1 MGPLLNKDLSRRIR
15 TVDVLCNDKT
25 VLRTCLQA
33 ANQII
38 NKLDAKWGLFPETKP
53 NEILGITESANPL
66 LVNIAEYLVEEMSAE
81 EEELLGCADNNSG
94 DRSPDYDSELAL
106 VLDRLVLYLR
116 LVHSLDLYN
125 YAHYITEEEMPN
137 RCGIFHVR
145 EAMKSGATVTENK
158 ITDYKDKFCK
168 KIKEMTESWK
178 EMSQDEMHELG
189 PKSEEDA
196 IDMFSQTN
204 IQELGNNKH
213 LCSLCGKKFKG
224 VEFAKKHIINKHED
238 GIMAV
243 KKEVVYYNN
252 YIKDRKRP
260 ALPERPKTPAKPTAR
275 PVAAPIAAAMPHR
288 SVFSRLTENVP
299 DRHIRSTNVRDRLG
313 YKKGN
318 IAVTSDVK
326 DPRSVVDYSDVEF
339 SDIFD

>member
-1 MGPLLNKDLSRRIR
+1 
-15 TVDVLCNDKT
+15 
-25 VLRTCLQA
+25 
-33 ANQII
+33 
-38 NKLDAKWGLFPETKP
+38 
-53 NEILGITESANPL
+53 L
-66 LVNIAEYLVEEMSAE
+66 LVNIAEYLVEETSAE

-94 DRSPDYDSELAL
+94 DRNPDFDSELAL

-125 YAHYITEEEMPN
+125 YAHYITEDEMPN

-145 EAMKSGATVTENK
+145 EAINSSSTVTENK
-158 ITDYKDKFCK
+158 LTDFKEKFSK
-168 KIKEMTESWK
+168 KIKEITGSWK
-178 EMSQDEMHELG
+178 EMAQDEMLELG

-224 VEFAKKHIINKHED
+224 IEFAKKHILNKHED

-252 YIKDRKRP
+252 YIIDRKRP
-260 ALPERPKTPAKPTAR
+260 ALPERPKTPAR
-275 PVAAPIAAAMPHR
+275 PIAAPIAAAMPQR

-299 DRHIRSTNVRDRLG
+299 DRQIRSTNVRDRLG

>member
-1 MGPLLNKDLSRRIR
+1 
-15 TVDVLCNDKT
+15 
-25 VLRTCLQA
+25 
-33 ANQII
+33 
-38 NKLDAKWGLFPETKP
+38 
-53 NEILGITESANPL
+53 
-66 LVNIAEYLVEEMSAE
+66 
-81 EEELLGCADNNSG
+81 
-94 DRSPDYDSELAL
+94 
-106 VLDRLVLYLR
+106 
-116 LVHSLDLYN
+116 
-125 YAHYITEEEMPN
+125 
-137 RCGIFHVR
+137 
-145 EAMKSGATVTENK
+145 
-158 ITDYKDKFCK
+158 
-168 KIKEMTESWK
+168 MTESWK

-189 PKSEEDA
+189 PKSEENA